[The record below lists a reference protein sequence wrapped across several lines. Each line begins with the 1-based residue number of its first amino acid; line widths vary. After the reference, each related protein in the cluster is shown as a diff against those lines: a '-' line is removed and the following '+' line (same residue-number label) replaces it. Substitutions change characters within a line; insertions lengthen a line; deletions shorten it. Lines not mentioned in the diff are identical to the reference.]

1 MSVPLL
7 IVFVENIG
15 VVEMSENN
23 PGWFSMRTIADML
36 TTADNVSSIE
46 FYVSKRDNSP
56 AELNCRCFGLPS
68 MSKANV
74 EAFAAE
80 LNAAIAPV
88 KKAIESKLQSQSANQ
103 LRRFL

>member
-1 MSVPLL
+1 MCSARRK
-7 IVFVENIG
+7 NIG
-15 VVEMSENN
+15 VIEMSENQ

-36 TTADNVSSIE
+36 MTADNVASIE

-56 AELNCRCFGLPS
+56 AELNCRIFTLPS

-74 EAFAAE
+74 EALADE
-80 LNAAIAPV
+80 LNVAIAPV

>member
-1 MSVPLL
+1 MCTASRR
-7 IVFVENIG
+7 NIG
-15 VVEMSENN
+15 VIEMSKNQ

-36 TTADNVSSIE
+36 MTADNVASIE

-56 AELNCRCFGLPS
+56 AELNCRIFTLPS

-74 EAFAAE
+74 EALAEE
-80 LNAAIAPV
+80 LNVAIAPV
-88 KKAIESKLQSQSANQ
+88 KKAIKSKLQSQSANQ